1 MNGAKLG
8 EFIIR
13 YRWWVIVF
21 SLFLMAG
28 AASGARFLGFDTN
41 YRVFFSDDNP
51 ELLAFEALQDTYTKN
66 DNVLMVVAPDDG
78 EVFTR
83 ETLAAVEELTKA
95 SWQIPYSLR
104 VDSITNFQHTW
115 ADGDELIVED
125 LVENASG
132 LSDSEILA
140 IKNVALSEPL
150 LANRLIS
157 SKGHVTGVNVTI
169 NLPGKTQ
176 KELPEMVEF
185 VRAMADDFREQY
197 PSVKIYMTG
206 IAMLNNAYME
216 ISKDDMAHLMPIMF
230 LVLMLVMGLLLR
242 SFSGTFSTVMIIGA
256 SAATAMGLAGWLGIR
271 ITPPSSSAPTI
282 ILTLAVADSI
292 HILVTLFHEMRRGQ
306 SKRQAIVESLR
317 VNLQPIFLTTVTT
330 AIGFLTLNF
339 SDTPPF
345 NDLGNMVAIG
355 VIAAFY
361 YSVFFLPA
369 LMAVLPVRV
378 RAGVNGQYAFM
389 DRLGDFVVAQRQ
401 RLFWGMASVILILA
415 AMIPLNTIGEQWVEY
430 FDDRYTF
437 RTDTDFISD
446 NLSGIYTVQYS
457 LGSGETGGISRPEYQ
472 AKLEE
477 FAGWYR
483 QQPEVVQVST
493 YSDIMKRLNKNM
505 HADEPAYYR
514 IPEERTLAAQYLL
527 LYEMSLPYGLDLN
540 NQINIEK
547 SKTRFTAQ
555 LRDLSTPEILS
566 LEKRADDWVEGN
578 LPEEMR
584 APGSSPAVMF
594 SHIMERNIISMI
606 GGTTLALILISG
618 ILVIALRDLRTGLIS
633 LVPNLVPAGMAFGL
647 WGLLVSEI
655 NVGTSIVAAMSL
667 GIVVDDTV
675 HFLSKYRRARTEH
688 GLDAAGAVRYSFRTV
703 GTALLVTSLVL
714 FAGFSVFNFSGFGMN
729 YQMGVLTAIAL
740 VIALVVDFLFLP
752 TLLMRFDRKRAAVP
766 AVETVRV
773 QNTKVENTFE
783 AAS

>member
-361 YSVFFLPA
+361 YSVFF
-369 LMAVLPVRV
+369 
-378 RAGVNGQYAFM
+378 
-389 DRLGDFVVAQRQ
+389 
-401 RLFWGMASVILILA
+401 
-415 AMIPLNTIGEQWVEY
+415 
-430 FDDRYTF
+430 
-437 RTDTDFISD
+437 
-446 NLSGIYTVQYS
+446 
-457 LGSGETGGISRPEYQ
+457 
-472 AKLEE
+472 
-477 FAGWYR
+477 
-483 QQPEVVQVST
+483 
-493 YSDIMKRLNKNM
+493 
-505 HADEPAYYR
+505 
-514 IPEERTLAAQYLL
+514 
-527 LYEMSLPYGLDLN
+527 
-540 NQINIEK
+540 
-547 SKTRFTAQ
+547 
-555 LRDLSTPEILS
+555 
-566 LEKRADDWVEGN
+566 
-578 LPEEMR
+578 
-584 APGSSPAVMF
+584 
-594 SHIMERNIISMI
+594 
-606 GGTTLALILISG
+606 
-618 ILVIALRDLRTGLIS
+618 
-633 LVPNLVPAGMAFGL
+633 
-647 WGLLVSEI
+647 
-655 NVGTSIVAAMSL
+655 
-667 GIVVDDTV
+667 
-675 HFLSKYRRARTEH
+675 
-688 GLDAAGAVRYSFRTV
+688 
-703 GTALLVTSLVL
+703 
-714 FAGFSVFNFSGFGMN
+714 
-729 YQMGVLTAIAL
+729 
-740 VIALVVDFLFLP
+740 
-752 TLLMRFDRKRAAVP
+752 
-766 AVETVRV
+766 
-773 QNTKVENTFE
+773 
-783 AAS
+783 